1 MLGLLRSR
9 LAVLELPRTKIKIK
23 GNGNR
28 NGNGNGNGNGNADLI
43 AQRSRTSA
51 PPPSF

>member
-23 GNGNR
+23 GNGN
-28 NGNGNGNGNGNADLI
+28 GYGNGNADLI